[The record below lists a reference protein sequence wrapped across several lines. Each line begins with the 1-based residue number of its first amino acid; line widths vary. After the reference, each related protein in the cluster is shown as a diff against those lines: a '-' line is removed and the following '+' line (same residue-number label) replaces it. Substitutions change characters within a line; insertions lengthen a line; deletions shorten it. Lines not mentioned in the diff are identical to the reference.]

1 MSLRRSRGIHAARP
15 TPRRLRSAC
24 TQVAIGVVWTIAYE
38 DQDQDQDQVQ
48 WQRQSPR
55 AVNAEPVAVR
65 LAGGGVRKIATAGKP
80 DCYRGVC
87 VAEIL
92 GLNTN
97 PSDVSPRDRIRTTD
111 HCSLLI
117 LLLSARKS
125 RRHKSRLGCR
135 PNAGGAP
142 WAERH
147 GCRESR
153 PPPWMADGGGPT
165 ERRRS
170 EGIPTK
176 EEPNQEQGLFGY
188 FFGSWKK

>member
-1 MSLRRSRGIHAARP
+1 MASTSSRFPHSGDAPWARRHPPSMAGGGSRGIHAARP
-15 TPRRLRSAC
+15 TERRLRSAC
-24 TQVAIGVVWTIAYE
+24 TQVAMGVVWTIAYE
-38 DQDQDQDQVQ
+38 DQDQDQDQDQVQ

-80 DCYRGVC
+80 DCYRVVC

-117 LLLSARKS
+117 LLPSARKS
-125 RRHKSRLGCR
+125 RH
-135 PNAGGAP
+135 
-142 WAERH
+142 H
-147 GCRESR
+147 
-153 PPPWMADGGGPT
+153 
-165 ERRRS
+165 
-170 EGIPTK
+170 
-176 EEPNQEQGLFGY
+176 
-188 FFGSWKK
+188 